1 VYNCDDDVGEN
12 CSIEDLKFNNELFFG
27 VTVNIGELDC

>member
-1 VYNCDDDVGEN
+1 VYNCDDVVDEN
-12 CSIEDLKFNNELFFG
+12 SSIEDLKFNNELLFG